1 MRAEPAPSGGSAGPV
16 RLPSWAYAV
25 VTVASLLIGVTAV
38 VRGTSAIAVAQDSDL
53 TNFFF
58 KSANYILQGEPWQIY
73 AARGSGLTAT
83 YPNFNPPL
91 SMFLIAPL
99 LSLAHALH
107 AVSYGAQI
115 TVVSLPFVVLVPLLA
130 YITVRILRWL
140 YPEIPETQQF
150 LAYMLIALSPL
161 AWQSLT
167 PWYHLEQP
175 LMLCLLV
182 LAIAALQGRRE
193 GLAGLLAGL
202 AFLTRTT
209 ALMPLVALGVL
220 LLLGR
225 EWRGLLRF
233 GGVAAVVSFVGLL
246 PFFLFDPHDTIYSL
260 VSWRGSSQIGGNSI
274 WSIFAY
280 SGNDGSMRHLL
291 NGVAE
296 RLDMYSVLLFIV
308 IVAFLAARRRGI
320 SAYGTD
326 AWAVVAIACLAV
338 PMLTKTVWPYYYLE
352 PFVPLL
358 IWEYATMYNRRGGVW
373 RWPVLSIG
381 FLCVAATLSQ
391 FIGLRSVGYLD
402 RVSVGLLEFG
412 AMLAFA
418 YFIWMRLG
426 ARKLDASVAG
436 VGEPARKQWRLG
448 QGSLFEPTA
457 APASPASPASPVS
470 PASIAPQHAPGRP
483 AYAPPMV
490 APANPIPPIPSAQQA
505 PAPKPQQPQPQ
516 PQPHQQQQRPPAA
529 PLWPPD
535 PLERPTP
542 SANGGEG
549 AWPDLWADD
558 KRPPRQ

>member
-1 MRAEPAPSGGSAGPV
+1 MRVEPAPSGGSAGPV

-38 VRGTSAIAVAQDSDL
+38 VRGTSAIVVAQDSDL

-73 AARGSGLTAT
+73 AARGSGLTST

-91 SMFLIAPL
+91 SMFVIAPL
-99 LSLAHALH
+99 LSLAHTLH
-107 AVSYGAQI
+107 AVSYGEQI

-182 LAIAALQGRRE
+182 LAIAALQGRHE

-220 LLLGR
+220 LLVAR
-225 EWRGLLRF
+225 EWRGLMRF
-233 GGVAAVVSFVGLL
+233 GGVAAAVSFVGLL

-260 VSWRGSSQIGGNSI
+260 VSWRGGSQIGGNSI

-280 SGNDGSMRHLL
+280 SGDDGSIRHLI
-291 NGVAE
+291 NAVAE

-320 SAYGTD
+320 SPYGVD

-373 RWPVLSIG
+373 RWPVLSIA
-381 FLCVAATLSQ
+381 FLCVTATLSQ
-391 FIGLRSVGYLD
+391 FIGLHSVGYLD
-402 RVSVGLLEFG
+402 RVSVGLLGFG

-426 ARKLDASVAG
+426 ARKLDASAAPG
-436 VGEPARKQWRLG
+436 RESDRKQWRLG
-448 QGSLFEPTA
+448 QGSFFEPTA
-457 APASPASPASPVS
+457 APASPVSPIP
-470 PASIAPQHAPGRP
+470 PASIAPQPTPGGP
-483 AYAPPMV
+483 AYMPPMG
-490 APANPIPPIPSAQQA
+490 APANPIPPSSPAQQA
-505 PAPKPQQPQPQ
+505 PMPKPHQQPPAPSQLP
-516 PQPHQQQQRPPAA
+516 PQQQRPPAS

-535 PLERPTP
+535 PMERPTP

-549 AWPDLWADD
+549 AWPDLWSDD
-558 KRPPRQ
+558 KRPPRR